1 MISMNKTPLYNA
13 HVQLGAKMVN
23 FSNWE
28 MPISY
33 SSLIEEH
40 HAVRNAA
47 GIFDVSHM
55 SIFDFD
61 GGNQIA
67 FFEKI
72 FSNDIKKISKVDKAI
87 YGALLNEEGGIL
99 DDLIIYHANDKFRL
113 VSNCSTQDQ
122 NRQWFEKHAGEF
134 GVKVIERSDMGIL
147 AIQGPGALNKIL
159 AINEIDSKVNSLQSF
174 GCMFEGDK
182 LYARTGYTGE
192 DGFELIIPTKDIN
205 HLWDQALAL
214 GCTPIGLGARDTLR
228 LEAGLNLYGNDMT
241 IDNHPYESNLGWTI
255 DMSDENREFIGK
267 DALLSIDQSK
277 SQKIVGIIMKDKG
290 ILRSGY
296 EITYENGKGVVLS
309 GSYSPTLQSSI
320 GLARVDQ
327 GYEENGKV
335 MIRNKMLNIDFVSP
349 RFLRQGK
356 MQS

>member
-1 MISMNKTPLYNA
+1 MNKTPLHNA
-13 HVQLGAKMVN
+13 HIQLGAKMVN

-40 HAVRNAA
+40 NAVRTSA

-55 SIFDFD
+55 SVFDFD
-61 GGNQIA
+61 GNNQVA
-67 FFEKI
+67 FFKKI
-72 FSNDIKKISKVDKAI
+72 FANDIKKIYKDNKAI

-99 DDLIIYHANDKFRL
+99 DDLIIYHANNKFRL
-113 VSNCSTQDQ
+113 VSNCSTREQ
-122 NRQWFEKHAGEF
+122 NKQWLEKHAVEF
-134 GVKVIERSDMGIL
+134 GVKVMERSDMGIL
-147 AIQGPGALNKIL
+147 AIQGPDALNKIL
-159 AINEIDSKVNSLQSF
+159 EIKEIDAQVNTLPSF

-192 DGFELIIPTKDIN
+192 DGLELIVPTQDIN
-205 HLWDQALAL
+205 HLWDQALEL

-241 IDNHPYESNLGWTI
+241 INNHPYESNLGWTI
-255 DMSDENREFIGK
+255 DMSDKNREFIGK
-267 DALLSIDQSK
+267 NALLSIDQSK
-277 SQKIVGIIMKDKG
+277 SQKIVGIILQDKG
-290 ILRSGY
+290 VLRSGY
-296 EITYENGKGVVLS
+296 EITHEQGKGVVLS

-327 GYEENGKV
+327 GYKENGKV
-335 MIRNKMLNIDFVSP
+335 MIRNKVLNIDFVSP
-349 RFLRQGK
+349 RFLGQGK
-356 MQS
+356 ISS

>member
-1 MISMNKTPLYNA
+1 MNKTPLHNA
-13 HVQLGAKMVN
+13 HIQLGAKMVN

-33 SSLIEEH
+33 SSLIKEH
-40 HAVRNAA
+40 NAVRNAA

-55 SIFDFD
+55 SVFDFD

-67 FFEKI
+67 FFKKI
-72 FSNDIKKISKVDKAI
+72 FANDIKKIYKDNKAI

-99 DDLIIYHANDKFRL
+99 DDLIIYHANNKFRL
-113 VSNCSTQDQ
+113 VSNCSTREQ
-122 NRQWFEKHAGEF
+122 NKQWLEKHAVEF
-134 GVKVIERSDMGIL
+134 GVKVMERSDMGIL
-147 AIQGPGALNKIL
+147 AIQGPNALKKIL
-159 AINEIDSKVNSLQSF
+159 EIKEIDAQVNTLQSF

-192 DGFELIIPTKDIN
+192 DGLELIVPTQDIN
-205 HLWDQALAL
+205 HLWDQALEL

-241 IDNHPYESNLGWTI
+241 INNHPYESNLGWTI

-277 SQKIVGIIMKDKG
+277 SQKIVGIILQDKG
-290 ILRSGY
+290 VLRSGY
-296 EITYENGKGVVLS
+296 EITHEQGKGVVLS

-327 GYEENGKV
+327 GYKENGKV
-335 MIRNKMLNIDFVSP
+335 MIRNKLLNVDFVSP
-349 RFLRQGK
+349 RFLGQGK
-356 MQS
+356 ISS

>member
-1 MISMNKTPLYNA
+1 MNKTPLYNA
-13 HVQLGAKMVN
+13 HIQLGAKMVN

-40 HAVRNAA
+40 NAVRNAA

-55 SIFDFD
+55 SVFDFD

-72 FSNDIKKISKVDKAI
+72 FANDIKKIYKDDKAI

-99 DDLIIYHANDKFRL
+99 DDLIIYHANNKFRL
-113 VSNCSTQDQ
+113 VSNCSTREQ
-122 NRQWFEKHAGEF
+122 NRQWFEKHAVEF
-134 GVKVIERSDMGIL
+134 GVKVIERSDMGVL
-147 AIQGPGALNKIL
+147 AIQGPDALKKIL
-159 AINEIDSKVNSLQSF
+159 EIKEIDAQVNTLQSF
-174 GCMFEGDK
+174 ECMFEGDK

-192 DGFELIIPTKDIN
+192 DGLELIVPTKDIN
-205 HLWDQALAL
+205 HLWDQALEL

-241 IDNHPYESNLGWTI
+241 INNHPYESNMGWTI

-277 SQKIVGIIMKDKG
+277 SQKIVGIILQDKG

-296 EITYENGKGVVLS
+296 EITHEQGKGVVLS

-327 GYEENGKV
+327 GYKENGKV
-335 MIRNKMLNIDFVSP
+335 MIRNKLLNIDFVSP
-349 RFLRQGK
+349 RFLGQGK
-356 MQS
+356 ISS

>member
-1 MISMNKTPLYNA
+1 MNKTPLNKS
-13 HVQLGAKMVN
+13 HIELGAKMVN

-40 HAVRNAA
+40 NAVRNTV

-55 SIFDFD
+55 SVFDFD
-61 GGNQIA
+61 GDNQVA

-72 FSNDIKKISKVDKAI
+72 FANDIKKIYKDNKAI

-99 DDLIIYHANDKFRL
+99 DDLIIYHANNKFRL
-113 VSNCSTQDQ
+113 VSNCSTREQ
-122 NRQWFEKHAGEF
+122 NRQWFEKHAVEF
-134 GVKVIERSDMGIL
+134 GVKVMERSDMGIL
-147 AIQGPGALNKIL
+147 AIQGPDALNKIL
-159 AINEIDSKVNSLQSF
+159 EIKEIDAQVNTLQSF

-192 DGFELIIPTKDIN
+192 DGLELIVPTKDIN
-205 HLWDQALAL
+205 HLWDQALEL

-241 IDNHPYESNLGWTI
+241 INNHPYESNMGWTI

-277 SQKIVGIIMKDKG
+277 SQKIVGIILQDKG

-296 EITYENGKGVVLS
+296 EITHEQGKGVVLS

-327 GYEENGKV
+327 GYKENGKV
-335 MIRNKMLNIDFVSP
+335 MIRNKLLNVDFVSP
-349 RFLRQGK
+349 RFLGQGK
-356 MQS
+356 ISS

>member
-1 MISMNKTPLYNA
+1 MNKTPLNKS
-13 HVQLGAKMVN
+13 HIELGAKMVN

-40 HAVRNAA
+40 NAVRSTV

-55 SIFDFD
+55 SVFDFD
-61 GGNQIA
+61 GDNQVA

-72 FSNDIKKISKVDKAI
+72 FANDIKKIYKDNKAI

-99 DDLIIYHANDKFRL
+99 DDLIIYHANNKFRL
-113 VSNCSTQDQ
+113 VSNCSTREQ
-122 NRQWFEKHAGEF
+122 NRQWFEKHAIEF
-134 GVKVIERSDMGIL
+134 GVKVMERSDMGIL
-147 AIQGPGALNKIL
+147 AIQGPDALNKIL
-159 AINEIDSKVNSLQSF
+159 KIKEIDNQVNTLQSF

-192 DGFELIIPTKDIN
+192 DGLELIVPTKDIN
-205 HLWDQALAL
+205 HLWDQALEL

-241 IDNHPYESNLGWTI
+241 INNHPYESNMGWTI
-255 DMSDENREFIGK
+255 DMSDDSREFIGK

-277 SQKIVGIIMKDKG
+277 SQKIVGIILQDKG

-296 EITYENGKGVVLS
+296 EITHEQGKGVVLS

-327 GYEENGKV
+327 GYKENGKV
-335 MIRNKMLNIDFVSP
+335 MIRNKLLNIDFVSP
-349 RFLRQGK
+349 RFLEQGK
-356 MQS
+356 ISS

>member
-1 MISMNKTPLYNA
+1 MNKTQLHNA
-13 HVQLGAKMVN
+13 HIQLGAKMVN

-40 HAVRNAA
+40 NAVRNAA

-55 SIFDFD
+55 SVFDFD

-67 FFEKI
+67 FFKKI
-72 FSNDIKKISKVDKAI
+72 FANDIKKIYKDDKAI

-99 DDLIIYHANDKFRL
+99 DDLIIYHANNKFRL
-113 VSNCSTQDQ
+113 VSNCSTRKQ
-122 NRQWFEKHAGEF
+122 NRQWFEKHALEF

-147 AIQGPGALNKIL
+147 AIQGPDALNKISE
-159 AINEIDSKVNSLQSF
+159 IKEIDAQVNTLQSF
-174 GCMFEGDK
+174 GCIFEGDK

-192 DGFELIIPTKDIN
+192 DGLELIVPDQDIN
-205 HLWDQALAL
+205 SLWDQALEL

-241 IDNHPYESNLGWTI
+241 INNHPYESNLGWTI

-277 SQKIVGIIMKDKG
+277 SQKIVGIILQDKG
-290 ILRSGY
+290 VLRSGY
-296 EITYENGKGVVLS
+296 EITHEQGRGVVLS

-327 GYEENGKV
+327 GYKENGKV
-335 MIRNKMLNIDFVSP
+335 MIRNKVLNIDFVSP
-349 RFLRQGK
+349 RFLGQGK
-356 MQS
+356 ISL

>member
-1 MISMNKTPLYNA
+1 MNKTPLHNA
-13 HVQLGAKMVN
+13 HIQLGAKMVN

-28 MPISY
+28 MPVSY

-40 HAVRNAA
+40 NAVRNAA

-55 SIFDFD
+55 SVFDFD

-72 FSNDIKKISKVDKAI
+72 FANDIKKIYKDDKAI

-99 DDLIIYHANDKFRL
+99 DDLIIYHANNKFRL
-113 VSNCSTQDQ
+113 VSNCSTREQ
-122 NRQWFEKHAGEF
+122 NRQWFEKHAVEF
-134 GVKVIERSDMGIL
+134 GVKVMERSDMGIL
-147 AIQGPGALNKIL
+147 AIQGPDALNKIME
-159 AINEIDSKVNSLQSF
+159 IKEIDAQVNTLPSF

-192 DGFELIIPTKDIN
+192 DGLELIVPTQDIN
-205 HLWDQALAL
+205 HLWDQALEL

-241 IDNHPYESNLGWTI
+241 INNHPYESNLGWTI
-255 DMSDENREFIGK
+255 DMSDKNREFIGK
-267 DALLSIDQSK
+267 NALLSIDQSK
-277 SQKIVGIIMKDKG
+277 SQKIVGIILQDKG
-290 ILRSGY
+290 VLRSGY
-296 EITYENGKGVVLS
+296 EIIHEQGKGVVLS

-327 GYEENGKV
+327 GYKENGKV
-335 MIRNKMLNIDFVSP
+335 MIRNKVLNIDFVSP
-349 RFLRQGK
+349 RFLGQGK
-356 MQS
+356 ISS

>member
-1 MISMNKTPLYNA
+1 MNKTPLNKS
-13 HVQLGAKMVN
+13 HIELGAKMVN

-40 HAVRNAA
+40 NAVRNTV

-55 SIFDFD
+55 SVFDFD
-61 GGNQIA
+61 GDNQVA

-72 FSNDIKKISKVDKAI
+72 FANDIKKIYKDNKAI

-99 DDLIIYHANDKFRL
+99 DDLIIYHANNKFRL
-113 VSNCSTQDQ
+113 VSNCSTREQ
-122 NRQWFEKHAGEF
+122 NRQWFEKHAVEF

-147 AIQGPGALNKIL
+147 AIQGPDALNKIL
-159 AINEIDSKVNSLQSF
+159 EIKEIDAQVNALQSF

-192 DGFELIIPTKDIN
+192 DGLELIVPTQDIN
-205 HLWDQALAL
+205 HLWDQALEL

-241 IDNHPYESNLGWTI
+241 INNHPYESNMGWTI

-277 SQKIVGIIMKDKG
+277 SQKIVGIILQDKG
-290 ILRSGY
+290 VLRSGY
-296 EITYENGKGVVLS
+296 EITHEQGKGVVLS

-327 GYEENGKV
+327 GYKENGKV
-335 MIRNKMLNIDFVSP
+335 MIRNKLLNIDFVSP
-349 RFLRQGK
+349 RFLGQGK
-356 MQS
+356 ISS

>member
-1 MISMNKTPLYNA
+1 MNKTPL
-13 HVQLGAKMVN
+13 HKSHIELGAKMVN

-40 HAVRNAA
+40 NAVRNSA

-55 SIFDFD
+55 AVFDFD
-61 GGNQIA
+61 GGDQIA

-72 FSNDIKKISKVDKAI
+72 FANDIKKISKDNKAI
-87 YGALLNEEGGIL
+87 YGALLNEQGGIL

-113 VSNCSTQDQ
+113 VSNCSTREQ
-122 NRQWFEKHAGEF
+122 NNNWYESHAAKF
-134 GVKVIERSDMGIL
+134 GVRVVERSDMGIL
-147 AIQGPGALNKIL
+147 AIQGPDAL
-159 AINEIDSKVNSLQSF
+159 SKVSAIEEINNQISSLQTF
-174 GCMFEGDK
+174 GCMFDGEK

-192 DGFELIIPTKDIN
+192 DGLELIVPAKDIK
-205 HLWDQALAL
+205 HLWDQALGL
-214 GCTPIGLGARDTLR
+214 GCMPIGLGARDTLR

-255 DMSDENREFIGK
+255 DMSDKNRQFIGK
-267 DALLSIDQSK
+267 EALLSIDQSK
-277 SQKIVGIIMKDKG
+277 SQKITGVILQDKG
-290 ILRSGY
+290 VLRPGY
-296 EITYENGKGVVLS
+296 EITHEQGNGIVLS

-327 GYEENGKV
+327 GFKKNGKV
-335 MIRNKMLNIDFVSP
+335 LIRNKVLNIEFVSP
-349 RFLRQGK
+349 RFLGQGK
-356 MQS
+356 MHS

>member
-1 MISMNKTPLYNA
+1 MNKTPLNKS
-13 HVQLGAKMVN
+13 HIELGAKMVN

-40 HAVRNAA
+40 NAVRNTV

-55 SIFDFD
+55 SVFDFD
-61 GGNQIA
+61 GDNQVA

-72 FSNDIKKISKVDKAI
+72 FANDIKKIYKDNKAI
-87 YGALLNEEGGIL
+87 YGALLNQEGGIL
-99 DDLIIYHANDKFRL
+99 DDLIIYHANNKFRL
-113 VSNCSTQDQ
+113 VSNCSTREQ
-122 NRQWFEKHAGEF
+122 NRQWFEKHAVEF

-147 AIQGPGALNKIL
+147 AIQGPDALNKIL
-159 AINEIDSKVNSLQSF
+159 EIKEIDNQANTLQSF

-192 DGFELIIPTKDIN
+192 DGLELIIPTKDIN
-205 HLWDQALAL
+205 HLWDQALEL

-241 IDNHPYESNLGWTI
+241 INNHPYESNMGWTI

-277 SQKIVGIIMKDKG
+277 SQKIVGIILQDRG

-296 EITYENGKGVVLS
+296 EITHEQGKGVVLS

-327 GYEENGKV
+327 GYKENGKV
-335 MIRNKMLNIDFVSP
+335 MIRNKLLNIDFVSP
-349 RFLRQGK
+349 RFLGQGK
-356 MQS
+356 ISS

>member
-1 MISMNKTPLYNA
+1 MNKTPLNKS
-13 HVQLGAKMVN
+13 HIELGAKMVN

-40 HAVRNAA
+40 NAVRNTV

-55 SIFDFD
+55 SVFDFD
-61 GGNQIA
+61 GDNQVA

-72 FSNDIKKISKVDKAI
+72 FANDIKKIYKDNKAI

-99 DDLIIYHANDKFRL
+99 DDLIIYHANNKFRL
-113 VSNCSTQDQ
+113 VSNCSTREQ
-122 NRQWFEKHAGEF
+122 NRQWFEKHAVEF
-134 GVKVIERSDMGIL
+134 GVKVMERSDMGIL
-147 AIQGPGALNKIL
+147 AIQGPDALNKIL
-159 AINEIDSKVNSLQSF
+159 EIKEIDAQVNTLPSF

-192 DGFELIIPTKDIN
+192 DGLELIVPTKDIN
-205 HLWDQALAL
+205 HLWDQALEL

-241 IDNHPYESNLGWTI
+241 INNHPYESNMGWTI

-267 DALLSIDQSK
+267 DAILSIDQSK
-277 SQKIVGIIMKDKG
+277 SQKIVGIILQDKG

-296 EITYENGKGVVLS
+296 EITHEQGKGVVLS

-327 GYEENGKV
+327 GYKENGKV
-335 MIRNKMLNIDFVSP
+335 MIRNKLLNIDFVSP
-349 RFLRQGK
+349 RFLGQGK
-356 MQS
+356 ISS

>member
-1 MISMNKTPLYNA
+1 MNKTPL
-13 HVQLGAKMVN
+13 HKSHIELGAKMVN

-40 HAVRNAA
+40 NAVRNSA

-55 SIFDFD
+55 AVFDFD
-61 GGNQIA
+61 GGDQIG

-72 FSNDIKKISKVDKAI
+72 FANDIKKISKDNKAI
-87 YGALLNEEGGIL
+87 YSALLNEQGGIL

-113 VSNCSTQDQ
+113 VSNCSTREQ
-122 NRQWFEKHAGEF
+122 NKNWYERHAAEF
-134 GVKVIERSDMGIL
+134 GVRVVERSDMGIL
-147 AIQGPGALNKIL
+147 AIQGPDAL
-159 AINEIDSKVNSLQSF
+159 SKVSAIEEINDQASSLQTF
-174 GCMFEGDK
+174 ECMFDGEK

-192 DGFELIIPTKDIN
+192 DGLELIVPAKDIK
-205 HLWDQALAL
+205 HLWDQALGL
-214 GCTPIGLGARDTLR
+214 GCMPIGLGARDTLR

-255 DMSDENREFIGK
+255 DMSDKNRQFIGK
-267 DALLSIDQSK
+267 EALLSIDQSK
-277 SQKIVGIIMKDKG
+277 SQKIIGIILKDKG
-290 ILRSGY
+290 VLRPGY
-296 EITYENGKGVVLS
+296 EITHEQGNGMVLS

-327 GYEENGKV
+327 GFKKNGKV
-335 MIRNKMLNIDFVSP
+335 LIRNKVLNIEFVSP
-349 RFLRQGK
+349 RFLGQGK
-356 MQS
+356 MHP

>member
-1 MISMNKTPLYNA
+1 MNKTSLHNA
-13 HVQLGAKMVN
+13 HIQLGAKMVN

-40 HAVRNAA
+40 NGVRNAA

-55 SIFDFD
+55 SVFDFD
-61 GGNQIA
+61 GGDQIA

-72 FSNDIKKISKVDKAI
+72 FANDIKKIYKDDKAI
-87 YGALLNEEGGIL
+87 YSALLNEEGGIL
-99 DDLIIYHANDKFRL
+99 DDLIIYHANNKFRL
-113 VSNCSTQDQ
+113 VSNCSTREQ
-122 NRQWFEKHAGEF
+122 NRQWFEKHAVEF
-134 GVKVIERSDMGIL
+134 GVKVMERSDMGIL
-147 AIQGPGALNKIL
+147 AIQGPDALNKIL
-159 AINEIDSKVNSLQSF
+159 KIKEIDNQVNTLQSF

-192 DGFELIIPTKDIN
+192 DGLDLIVPTKDIN
-205 HLWDQALAL
+205 HLWDQALEL

-241 IDNHPYESNLGWTI
+241 INNHPYESNMGWTI
-255 DMSDENREFIGK
+255 DMSDESREFIGK

-277 SQKIVGIIMKDKG
+277 SQKIVGIILQDKG
-290 ILRSGY
+290 VLRSGY
-296 EITYENGKGVVLS
+296 EITHEQGKGLVLS

-327 GYEENGKV
+327 GYKENGKV
-335 MIRNKMLNIDFVSP
+335 MIRNKLLNIDFVSP
-349 RFLRQGK
+349 RFLGQGK
-356 MQS
+356 ITS

>member
-1 MISMNKTPLYNA
+1 MNKTPLNKS
-13 HVQLGAKMVN
+13 HIELGAKMVN

-40 HAVRNAA
+40 NAVRNTV

-55 SIFDFD
+55 SVFDFD
-61 GGNQIA
+61 GDNQVA

-72 FSNDIKKISKVDKAI
+72 FANDIKKIYKDNKAI

-99 DDLIIYHANDKFRL
+99 DDLIIYHANNKFRL
-113 VSNCSTQDQ
+113 VSNCSTREQ
-122 NRQWFEKHAGEF
+122 NRQWFEKHAVEF
-134 GVKVIERSDMGIL
+134 GVKVMERSDMGIL
-147 AIQGPGALNKIL
+147 AIQGPDALNKIL
-159 AINEIDSKVNSLQSF
+159 EIKEIDAQVNTLQSF

-192 DGFELIIPTKDIN
+192 DGLELIVPTKDIN
-205 HLWDQALAL
+205 HLWDQALEL
-214 GCTPIGLGARDTLR
+214 GCMPIGLGARDTLR

-241 IDNHPYESNLGWTI
+241 INNHPYESNMGWTI

-277 SQKIVGIIMKDKG
+277 SQKIVGIILQDKG
-290 ILRSGY
+290 VLRSGY
-296 EITYENGKGVVLS
+296 EITHEQGKGVVLS

-327 GYEENGKV
+327 GYKENGKV
-335 MIRNKMLNIDFVSP
+335 MIRNKLLNIDFVSP
-349 RFLRQGK
+349 RFLGQGK
-356 MQS
+356 ISS

>member
-1 MISMNKTPLYNA
+1 MNKTPLNKS
-13 HVQLGAKMVN
+13 HIELGAKMVN

-40 HAVRNAA
+40 NAVRNTV

-55 SIFDFD
+55 SVFDFD
-61 GGNQIA
+61 GDNQVA

-72 FSNDIKKISKVDKAI
+72 FANDVKKIYKDNKAI

-99 DDLIIYHANDKFRL
+99 DDLIIYHANNKFRL
-113 VSNCSTQDQ
+113 VSNCSTREQ
-122 NRQWFEKHAGEF
+122 NRQWFEKHAVEF
-134 GVKVIERSDMGIL
+134 GVKVMERSNMGIL
-147 AIQGPGALNKIL
+147 AIQGPDALNKIL
-159 AINEIDSKVNSLQSF
+159 EIKEIDNQVNTLQSF

-192 DGFELIIPTKDIN
+192 DGLELIVPTKDIN
-205 HLWDQALAL
+205 HLWDQALEL

-241 IDNHPYESNLGWTI
+241 INNHPYESNMGWTI
-255 DMSDENREFIGK
+255 DMSDENREFIGR

-277 SQKIVGIIMKDKG
+277 SQKIVGIILQDKG
-290 ILRSGY
+290 VLRSGY
-296 EITYENGKGVVLS
+296 EITHEQGKGVVLS

-327 GYEENGKV
+327 GYKENGKV
-335 MIRNKMLNIDFVSP
+335 MIRNKLLNIDFVSP
-349 RFLRQGK
+349 RFLGQGK
-356 MQS
+356 ISS

>member
-1 MISMNKTPLYNA
+1 MNKTQLHNA
-13 HVQLGAKMVN
+13 HIQLGAKMVN

-40 HAVRNAA
+40 NAVRNAA

-55 SIFDFD
+55 SVFDFD

-67 FFEKI
+67 FFKKI
-72 FSNDIKKISKVDKAI
+72 FANDIKKIYKDDKAI

-99 DDLIIYHANDKFRL
+99 DDLIIYHANNKFRL
-113 VSNCSTQDQ
+113 VSNCSTREQ
-122 NRQWFEKHAGEF
+122 NKQWLEKHAVEF
-134 GVKVIERSDMGIL
+134 GVKVMERSDMGIL
-147 AIQGPGALNKIL
+147 AIQGPNALKKIL
-159 AINEIDSKVNSLQSF
+159 EIKEIDAQVNTLQSF

-192 DGFELIIPTKDIN
+192 DGLELIVPTQDIN
-205 HLWDQALAL
+205 HLWDQALEL

-241 IDNHPYESNLGWTI
+241 INNHPYESNLGWTI
-255 DMSDENREFIGK
+255 DMSDKNREFIGK
-267 DALLSIDQSK
+267 NALLSIDQSK
-277 SQKIVGIIMKDKG
+277 SQKIVGIILQDKG
-290 ILRSGY
+290 VLRSGY
-296 EITYENGKGVVLS
+296 EITHEQGKGVVLS

-327 GYEENGKV
+327 GYKENGKV
-335 MIRNKMLNIDFVSP
+335 MIRNKVLNIDFVSP
-349 RFLRQGK
+349 RFLGQGK
-356 MQS
+356 ISS

>member
-1 MISMNKTPLYNA
+1 MNKTPLNKS
-13 HVQLGAKMVN
+13 HIELGAKMVN

-40 HAVRNAA
+40 NAVRNTV

-55 SIFDFD
+55 SVFDFD
-61 GGNQIA
+61 GDNQVA

-72 FSNDIKKISKVDKAI
+72 FANDIKKIYKENKAI

-99 DDLIIYHANDKFRL
+99 DDLIIYHANNKFRL
-113 VSNCSTQDQ
+113 VSNCSTREQ
-122 NRQWFEKHAGEF
+122 NRQWFEKHAVEF
-134 GVKVIERSDMGIL
+134 GVKVMERSDMGIL
-147 AIQGPGALNKIL
+147 AIQGPDALNKIL
-159 AINEIDSKVNSLQSF
+159 EIKEIDAQVNTLQSF

-192 DGFELIIPTKDIN
+192 DGLELIVPTKDIN
-205 HLWDQALAL
+205 HLWDQALEL

-241 IDNHPYESNLGWTI
+241 INNHPYESNMGWTI

-277 SQKIVGIIMKDKG
+277 SQKIVGIILQDKG
-290 ILRSGY
+290 VLRSGY
-296 EITYENGKGVVLS
+296 EITHEQGKGVVLS

-327 GYEENGKV
+327 GYKENGKV
-335 MIRNKMLNIDFVSP
+335 MIRNKLLNVVFVSP
-349 RFLRQGK
+349 RFLGQGK
-356 MQS
+356 ISS

>member
-1 MISMNKTPLYNA
+1 MNKTPLHNA
-13 HVQLGAKMVN
+13 HIQLGAKMVN

-33 SSLIEEH
+33 SSLIKEH
-40 HAVRNAA
+40 NAVRNAA

-55 SIFDFD
+55 SVFDFD

-67 FFEKI
+67 FFKKI
-72 FSNDIKKISKVDKAI
+72 FANDIKKIYKDNKAI

-99 DDLIIYHANDKFRL
+99 DDLIIYHANNKFRL
-113 VSNCSTQDQ
+113 VSNCSTRKQ
-122 NRQWFEKHAGEF
+122 NRQWFEKHALEL

-147 AIQGPGALNKIL
+147 AIQGPDALNKIL
-159 AINEIDSKVNSLQSF
+159 EIKEIDAQVNTLQSF

-192 DGFELIIPTKDIN
+192 DGLELIIPTQDIN
-205 HLWDQALAL
+205 HFWGQALEL
-214 GCTPIGLGARDTLR
+214 GCIPIGLGARDTLR

-241 IDNHPYESNLGWTI
+241 INNHPYESNMGWTI

-277 SQKIVGIIMKDKG
+277 SQKIVGIILQDKG
-290 ILRSGY
+290 VLRSGY
-296 EITYENGKGVVLS
+296 EITHEQGKGVVLS

-327 GYEENGKV
+327 GYKENGKV
-335 MIRNKMLNIDFVSP
+335 MIRNKLLNVDFVSP
-349 RFLRQGK
+349 RFLGQGK
-356 MQS
+356 ISS

>member
-1 MISMNKTPLYNA
+1 MNKTPLHNS
-13 HVQLGAKMVN
+13 HIQLGAKMVN

-40 HAVRNAA
+40 NAVRNTA

-55 SIFDFD
+55 SVFDFD
-61 GGNQIA
+61 GDNQVA

-72 FSNDIKKISKVDKAI
+72 FANDIKKIYKDNKEI

-99 DDLIIYHANDKFRL
+99 DDLIIYHANNKFRL
-113 VSNCSTQDQ
+113 VSNCSTREQ
-122 NRQWFEKHAGEF
+122 NRQWFEKHALEF

-147 AIQGPGALNKIL
+147 AIQGPNALNKIL
-159 AINEIDSKVNSLQSF
+159 EIKEIDSKVNALKSF
-174 GCMFEGDK
+174 GCMFEDDK

-192 DGFELIIPTKDIN
+192 DGLELIIPTQDIN
-205 HLWDQALAL
+205 RLWDQALEL
-214 GCTPIGLGARDTLR
+214 GCVPIGLGARDTLR

-241 IDNHPYESNLGWTI
+241 INNHPYESNLGWTI

-277 SQKIVGIIMKDKG
+277 SQKIVGIILQDKG
-290 ILRSGY
+290 VLRSGY
-296 EITYENGKGVVLS
+296 EITHEQGKGVVLS

-327 GYEENGKV
+327 GYKENGKV
-335 MIRNKMLNIDFVSP
+335 MIRNKVLNIDFVSP
-349 RFLRQGK
+349 RFLGQGK
-356 MQS
+356 ISL

>member
-1 MISMNKTPLYNA
+1 MNKTPLNKS
-13 HVQLGAKMVN
+13 HIELGAKMVN

-40 HAVRNAA
+40 NAVRSTV

-55 SIFDFD
+55 SVFDFD
-61 GGNQIA
+61 GDNQVA

-72 FSNDIKKISKVDKAI
+72 FANDIKKIYKDNKAI

-99 DDLIIYHANDKFRL
+99 DDLIIYHANNKFRL
-113 VSNCSTQDQ
+113 VSNCSTREQ
-122 NRQWFEKHAGEF
+122 NRQWFEKHAIEF
-134 GVKVIERSDMGIL
+134 GVKVMERSDMGIL
-147 AIQGPGALNKIL
+147 AIQGPDALKKIL
-159 AINEIDSKVNSLQSF
+159 EIKEIDAQVNTLQSF

-192 DGFELIIPTKDIN
+192 DGLELIVPTKDIN
-205 HLWDQALAL
+205 HLWDQALEL

-241 IDNHPYESNLGWTI
+241 INNHPYESNMGWTI
-255 DMSDENREFIGK
+255 DMSDESREFIGK

-277 SQKIVGIIMKDKG
+277 SQKIVGIILQDKG

-296 EITYENGKGVVLS
+296 EITHEQGKGEVLS

-327 GYEENGKV
+327 GYKENGKV
-335 MIRNKMLNIDFVSP
+335 MIRNKLLNIDFVSP
-349 RFLRQGK
+349 RFLGQGK
-356 MQS
+356 ISS